1 MSYGRLLL
9 LVLAITPS
17 GALSPG
23 PLSASAVAVGAALG
37 ALGGLMVAVGHMMV
51 ELPYIL
57 LIHRF
62 MQNFKELL
70 ERARRILN
78 VLIFFL
84 LLYFSYLLISDSVA
98 ILRGEDVSSAGI
110 TANSYLEAI
119 LVGALFTGFNA
130 HFLAWWLTIGYPLLE
145 SASKLGARG
154 IGVMYV
160 SHVSIDY
167 LWLTLL
173 AAGGGASKL
182 IGDFAY
188 ALLLIAL
195 ALVLLFFA
203 FNVAREI
210 VRNIRP

>member
-1 MSYGRLLL
+1 MRLLL

-23 PLSASAVAVGAALG
+23 PLSASAVAVGAAMG
-37 ALGGLMVAVGHMMV
+37 ALGGFMVAVGHMVV

-57 LIHRF
+57 LIHKF
-62 MQNFKELL
+62 MENFKELL
-70 ERARRILN
+70 ERARKVLN
-78 VLIFFL
+78 VLIFLL
-84 LLYFSYLLISDSVA
+84 LLYFSYLLITDSVA
-98 ILRGEDVSSAGI
+98 ILRGGGVGSSGVSAS
-110 TANSYLEAI
+110 SYLEA
-119 LVGALFTGFNA
+119 LFVGVLFTGLNV

-145 SASKLGARG
+145 SATRLGARG
-154 IGVMYV
+154 VGVMYV

-188 ALLLIAL
+188 ALLLLAL
-195 ALVLLFFA
+195 ALMLLFFA
-203 FNVAREI
+203 FNVGREI
-210 VRNIRP
+210 VRSIRA